1 MSQPPRLTDQETL
14 DRMRRRAARIG
25 PVQFLQEAAAD
36 EVQERLGLVNR
47 RFTAPA
53 VITPWP
59 ETWQDRL
66 PGARIVA
73 DTDVLD
79 LAEGDHDLV
88 VHALCLHWA
97 DDPVGQLVQCR
108 RALAPDGL
116 LLVTLFGGQ
125 TLHELRTALAEA
137 ESQITGGLS
146 PRVLPMGEVRDLGSL
161 LQRAGLALPVADT
174 LPLRCSYRDV
184 LHLVR
189 DLRGMGETNAMQARN
204 RAPLRRDIVPRL
216 QDIYQ
221 EAFADPDG
229 RLPATF
235 EIVTLTGWAPS
246 ADQQK
251 PLRPGSASHR
261 LADALGAQEVPL
273 KDAGD

>member
-1 MSQPPRLTDQETL
+1 MTQPPRLTDRETL
-14 DRMRRRAARIG
+14 ERMRRRAAQFG
-25 PVQFLQEAAAD
+25 PVLFLQDAAAD
-36 EVQERLGLVNR
+36 EVQERLAMVNR
-47 RFTAPA
+47 GFTRPA
-53 VITPWP
+53 VVTPWP
-59 ETWQDRL
+59 AVWHARL
-66 PGARIVA
+66 PEARIIP
-73 DTDVLD
+73 DTEVLE
-79 LAEGDHDLV
+79 LVEGDHDLI

-125 TLHELRTALAEA
+125 TLHELRSALAEA
-137 ESQITGGLS
+137 ESRVTGGLS
-146 PRVLPMGEVRDLGSL
+146 PRVLPMGEVRDLGGL

-184 LHLVR
+184 MHLVHE
-189 DLRGMGETNAMQARN
+189 LRGMGETNAMQSRH
-204 RAPLRRDIVPRL
+204 RAPLRRDILPRL
-216 QDIYQ
+216 QQVYHDAY
-221 EAFADPDG
+221 ADPDG